1 MALLKIS
8 HGMLYDPVHG
18 VDGQVR
24 DLWIQNGSVIQVPA
38 SLDMKPDRVIDARG
52 LIMMP
57 GGVDMHCHIAGSK
70 VNAARKLRPE
80 EKRGPGQIVH
90 QGRFRSG
97 TIGSVPSTF
106 ATGYL
111 YAGLGYTTAFDAAI
125 PPLAARHVHEELQD
139 TPVIDKGFYV
149 MLGNN
154 QYVMQQLAAGEEER
168 LRNYIGWVVGA
179 AKAYGV
185 KVVNPGGV
193 EVWKQCGGNLS
204 SLDGIVPHFNVS
216 PRQILQGI
224 ARNVDVLGLP
234 HPMHVHCNNLGVPG
248 NWKTTLETMRVL
260 DGHRGHL
267 THIQFHSYG
276 GDPDDQSTFCSK
288 VPELVE
294 YMRSHPNLTVDVGQ
308 VMFGPTTS
316 MTGDGPLGYF
326 LHKVLG
332 AKWYSADVEME
343 AGCGISPIVYKNKSL
358 VHALQ
363 WAIGLEWYL
372 LMDDPWRI
380 AMSTDHPNGGAFL
393 AYPQIIAL
401 LMDRHRREEMLR
413 QLPPAVKNFCSLGE
427 LTREYSLSEIAIIT
441 RAAPARILGLQHKGH
456 LGPGADADVTL
467 YQPDA
472 DLQRMFEL
480 PRYLIRRGEVIV
492 DDGELCSDSA
502 GDLLHVTPD
511 FDHGSLPHVEEW
523 FNDHYSVRFAN
534 YAIEEEF
541 IRSGVQIACT
551 AR

>member
-1 MALLKIS
+1 MPLLKIAN
-8 HGMLYDPVHG
+8 GILYDPAHG
-18 VDGQVR
+18 VDGEVH
-24 DLWIQNGSVIQVPA
+24 DLWILNGRVVDEAQISQ
-38 SLDMKPDRVIDARG
+38 KPDRIIDASG
-52 LIMMP
+52 LVMMP

-70 VNAARKLRPE
+70 VNAARQMCPE
-80 EKRGPGQIVH
+80 DKRDSSPLLKKGE
-90 QGRFRSG
+90 FRSG

-111 YAGLGYTTAFDAAI
+111 YAGLGYTAAFDAAI
-125 PPLAARHVHEELQD
+125 PPLSARHVHEELQD
-139 TPVIDKGFYV
+139 TPIIDKGFYV
-149 MLGNN
+149 MLGNH
-154 QYVMQQLAAGEEER
+154 QYLMQQLAAGEEER
-168 LRNYIGWVVGA
+168 LRHFVGWIVGA
-179 AKAYGV
+179 ARAYGV

-193 EVWKQCGGNLS
+193 EVWKQGRGNIQ
-204 SLDGIVPHFNVS
+204 SLDDRVPHFDVS

-224 ARNVDVLGLP
+224 SRSVDALGLP
-234 HPMHVHCNNLGVPG
+234 HAVHVHCNHLGIPG
-248 NWKTTLETMRVL
+248 NWKTTLETMRAFE
-260 DGHRGHL
+260 GHRGHL

-276 GDPDDQSTFCSK
+276 GDANDQSTFCSK

-294 YMRSHPNLTVDVGQ
+294 YVQSHSNLTVDVGQ
-308 VMFGPTTS
+308 VLFGKTTS

-332 AKWYSADVEME
+332 TKWYSADVELE

-401 LMDRHRREEMLR
+401 LMDRNLRDEMLQ
-413 QLPPAVKNFCSLGE
+413 QLPPAVRNYCTLGE
-427 LTREYSLSEIAIIT
+427 IQREYSLFEIAIIT

-456 LGPGADADVTL
+456 LGIGADGDVTL
-467 YQPDA
+467 YQPEVNI
-472 DLQRMFEL
+472 QRMFEL

-492 DDGELCSDSA
+492 DDGELRSQSA
-502 GDLLHVTPD
+502 GEVLHVAPE
-511 FDHGSLPHVEEW
+511 FDDGCLPHISDW
-523 FNDHYSVRFAN
+523 FNDHYSIRFAN
-534 YAIEEEF
+534 YAIQEEL
-541 IRSGVQIACT
+541 IPSARQVAC
-551 AR
+551 RIH